1 MVFTIV
7 FATAIF
13 VVTIVMFT
21 YFPLLKKQMQLS
33 KCSLFNTL
41 DITKNG
47 DQAKNWGGFAQ
58 LKNQVGNISSL
69 LTTASN
75 EVNSNF
81 KGPNGISNDDW
92 IIDDMFALKKANLDI
107 YKNNNDSGVV
117 TPNPQTTR
125 DFVTTQYVSSRFIT
139 TGMGPNGTSNRMV
152 TDIDSWLRKL

>member
-1 MVFTIV
+1 MRCAMVFTIV
-7 FATAIF
+7 FATAVF

-21 YFPLLKKQMQLS
+21 SFPLLKKQMELA

-75 EVNSNF
+75 
-81 KGPNGISNDDW
+81 
-92 IIDDMFALKKANLDI
+92 
-107 YKNNNDSGVV
+107 
-117 TPNPQTTR
+117 
-125 DFVTTQYVSSRFIT
+125 
-139 TGMGPNGTSNRMV
+139 
-152 TDIDSWLRKL
+152 